1 MLGQAI
7 VLLSTSMLL
16 LGFMSEAFLHPRG
29 GMPAVSQA
37 HTQASSFTKFSSARS
52 YLSSHSSQFRTRKLA
67 SLDEAE
73 IESGPTLS
81 VKKRQLVQHFVD
93 KMGGKRVIQRI
104 LIANNGMAATKSIL
118 SMRQWAYTVLG
129 KNHSLS
135 NAPAIN

>member
-1 MLGQAI
+1 
-7 VLLSTSMLL
+7 
-16 LGFMSEAFLHPRG
+16 
-29 GMPAVSQA
+29 MPAVSQTHA
-37 HTQASSFTKFSSARS
+37 QTSSLTKFTSARS

-135 NAPAIN
+135 NAPSNTLTFPFLDRFIQVMSVRLNSLPWPLAMT